1 MVVKKY
7 KNGTESLRLKLSDAI
22 STPLILEKQERKSG
36 TIAWGGLALGIIAYD
51 IYAIKSKKIETLTRS
66 FWRLTEK
73 PLTGIIPIGVWL
85 GLTFHLLIEKLVRKS
100 ILNQKESYE

>member
-1 MVVKKY
+1 M
-7 KNGTESLRLKLSDAI
+7 EFLQHKLSNVF
-22 STPLILEKQERKSG
+22 STPLVLERENKKSG
-36 TIAWGGLALGIIAYD
+36 TVAWGGLALGIIAYD

-73 PLTGIIPIGVWL
+73 PISGSIFTGVWL

-100 ILNQKESYE
+100 FSK

>member
-1 MVVKKY
+1 VITVEKRFKSGM
-7 KNGTESLRLKLSDAI
+7 EFLRQKLSRVLG
-22 STPLILEKQERKSG
+22 SPLVLDRESKKSG
-36 TIAWGGLALGIIAYD
+36 SIAWGGLALGIIAYD

-73 PLTGIIPIGVWL
+73 PFTGAILTGAWL

-100 ILNQKESYE
+100 FS

>member
-1 MVVKKY
+1 MVAKRF
-7 KNGTESLRLKLSDAI
+7 KNGMEFLRHKLSDAL
-22 STPLILEKQERKSG
+22 STPLILEKQDRKSG

-51 IYAIKSKKIETLTRS
+51 AYAIKSKKIETLTRS

-73 PLTGIIPIGVWL
+73 PISGSIFTGVWL

-100 ILNQKESYE
+100 FSK